1 MALAATVGT
10 GLTLAWLANE
20 LYRDV
25 AFAAFAAL
33 IYLTLADVFFY
44 RGWLAYVDPLFAFF
58 VFAVFPYYQKQYRGE
73 NFETTARDILR
84 RASGQPFDANNVSAS
99 GLSVTAHLDV
109 LRLPAPPLTFP
120 PRQWESGF
128 VMAYAPDPRLGQV
141 AVEYRLGGNTLY
153 LLCRGAA
160 CATVTRNQ

>member
-1 MALAATVGT
+1 MARALWGAGVPAVAA
-10 GLTLAWLANE
+10 ARRWL
-20 LYRDV
+20 
-25 AFAAFAAL
+25 
-33 IYLTLADVFFY
+33 I
-44 RGWLAYVDPLFAFF
+44 
-58 VFAVFPYYQKQYRGE
+58 AVIAVK
-73 NFETTARDILR
+73 
-84 RASGQPFDANNVSAS
+84 
-99 GLSVTAHLDV
+99 LDV

-160 CATVTRNQ
+160 CGEKRDR